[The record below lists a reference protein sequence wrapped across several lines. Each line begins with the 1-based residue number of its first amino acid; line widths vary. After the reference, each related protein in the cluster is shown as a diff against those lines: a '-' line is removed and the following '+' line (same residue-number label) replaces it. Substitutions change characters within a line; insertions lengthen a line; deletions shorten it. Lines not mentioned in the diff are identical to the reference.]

1 MYIQLEKLVGTINF
15 FFFLLSFVSSY
26 LLDKKLSESSDQGRP
41 GSHTIIAKTKIMT
54 KRSIA
59 YFA

>member
-1 MYIQLEKLVGTINF
+1 MYIQLKKLVGTINF
-15 FFFLLSFVSSY
+15 FFTVFVSSY

-41 GSHTIIAKTKIMT
+41 GFHTIIAKTKIVT
-54 KRSIA
+54 KRSVA